1 MLPGKPLLLKDY
13 LELDTESSNTG
24 FQCYPRLPHTGP
36 TVRHLLDVELRGNGT
51 LVRTKSRNTFNKLSS
66 AIKFRFFQKQESG
79 FLSRSLSRKLRG
91 GSFWRRRWQENDICK
106 MRFEEEME
114 RRSFD
119 YPSPV
124 VSSFRSWLEMENGF
138 EFESGTGPRSES
150 TTQARKEISAVGG
163 EEKKVEEKEYPMEQC
178 MDVEKEQLSP
188 VSVMDFPFDE
198 EEEDDVTTAT
208 TSSPSFHRSTP
219 NNTER
224 TMLHIVQ
231 KSRRFDNIAELNP
244 VDLEEEFNA
253 VESRCHG
260 VSNLDDREIAWNLVA
275 QLDPVVSSEML
286 LVDFFIEGLSS
297 NVQQTKLLNE
307 ARDWINDEGWRWELQ
322 GCRGQLE
329 LQEMERNSN
338 WRCFE
343 GEKPEVS
350 IDLESIIIRSLVQEL
365 VDEMLE

>member
-1 MLPGKPLLLKDY
+1 MLPAGKPLLLKDY

-24 FQCYPRLPHTGP
+24 FQCYPRLPNTGP

-51 LVRTKSRNTFNKLSS
+51 LVRTRSRNTLNKLSS
-66 AIKFRFFQKQESG
+66 AIKFRFFQKQEVG
-79 FLSRSLSRKLRG
+79 FLSRSLSRKLK
-91 GSFWRRRWQENDICK
+91 GSFWRRRWQENDCK

-138 EFESGTGPRSES
+138 EFELGSGPGSES
-150 TTQARKEISAVGG
+150 TQVRKEVNAVGG
-163 EEKKVEEKEYPMEQC
+163 EEKKIKEKEYPMEQC

-188 VSVMDFPFDE
+188 VSVMDFPYDE
-198 EEEDDVTTAT
+198 EEEDDEATAT
-208 TSSPSFHRSTP
+208 TSSPPFHRSTP

-253 VESRCHG
+253 VESRYHG
-260 VSNLDDREIAWNLVA
+260 VSNMDDREIAWNLVA
-275 QLDPVVSSEML
+275 QLDPVASSEML
-286 LVDFFIEGLSS
+286 LVDFFIEGLSC

-307 ARDWINDEGWRWELQ
+307 ARDWINDEGWRWELR

-329 LQEMERNSN
+329 LREMERSAN

-343 GEKPEVS
+343 SEKPEVA
-350 IDLESIIIRSLVQEL
+350 IDLESIIVGSLVQEL
-365 VDEMLE
+365 VDDMME